1 MSISKPDP
9 AAADVLVHAEG
20 LASVWLF
27 EPVSDEAIEFFAE
40 NIVAEDWQ
48 HFGGKIAVDHRP
60 AIILAA
66 ELYLQGFRILNPAYG
81 WFVAEH

>member
-9 AAADVLVHAEG
+9 ASADVLVHAEG
-20 LASVWLF
+20 FASAWLF
-27 EPVSDEAIEFFAE
+27 EPISDEAIEFFAE

-60 AIILAA
+60 ARNLAA